1 MKPIR
6 FAKSLVSVLCLT
18 AAFCGCLTA
27 EGRTDRTTGS
37 SLFLKKSS
45 YADSLYV
52 AQSASMQT
60 PEKELSACLFGVARQ
75 ISIRKQVFVRYT
87 VTTQKA
93 VNGDTIRGAQV
104 LLDFDQTNS
113 IALLEKMTV
122 VDVVQSNAGTEALV
136 KYTGNAG
143 FNYPSVNI
151 KTSLD
156 GDGNPAWITQPPK
169 GAKFYAAVG
178 SVSQT
183 TNRAEAFANA
193 DSYAIGA
200 LAMNAVKPVVSG
212 TTSMYETVLKG
223 VYTARR
229 WYNPALN
236 RYYSLAILPR

>member
-6 FAKSLVSVLCLT
+6 FAKFLVSVLCLT
-18 AAFCGCLTA
+18 GAFCGCVTA
-27 EGRTDRTTGS
+27 EGRSDS
-37 SLFLKKSS
+37 APSLLLKKSS
-45 YADSLYV
+45 YADNLYV

-60 PEKELSACLFGVARQ
+60 PEKELSACLFGAARQ

-93 VNGDTIRGAQV
+93 ANGDTIRGAQV

-113 IALLEKMTV
+113 MGLLEKMTV
-122 VDVVQSNAGTEALV
+122 VDILQSDAGTEALI
-136 KYTGNAG
+136 KYSGSS
-143 FNYPSVNI
+143 FKYPSVSI

-156 GDGNPAWITQPPK
+156 RDGNPAWVTQPSK
-169 GAKFYAAVG
+169 GSKFFAAVG

-183 TNRAEAFANA
+183 ANRAEAFTNA

-200 LAMNAVKPVVSG
+200 LAPNAVKPLVSG

-223 VYTARR
+223 VYIARR
-229 WYNPALN
+229 WYNPSEN

>member
-6 FAKSLVSVLCLT
+6 FVKSLVSVLCLT
-18 AAFCGCLTA
+18 AAFCGCVTA
-27 EGRTDRTTGS
+27 EGRSDRTSSS

-45 YADSLYV
+45 YADNLYV
-52 AQSASMQT
+52 AQSASLPT
-60 PEKELSACLFGVARQ
+60 PEKELSACLFGTARQ

-93 VNGDTIRGAQV
+93 ANGDTIRGAQV

-122 VDVVQSNAGTEALV
+122 VDVVQSDTGTEALI

-143 FNYPSVNI
+143 FKYPSVNI

-156 GDGNPAWITQPPK
+156 GDGNPAWVSHPPK
-169 GAKFYAAVG
+169 GTKFYAAVG
-178 SVSQT
+178 TVSQT
-183 TNRAEAFANA
+183 TNRAEAFTNA
-193 DSYAIGA
+193 DSYALGA
-200 LAMNAVKPVVSG
+200 LAPNVVKPLVSG

-223 VYTARR
+223 AYIARR
-229 WYNPALN
+229 WYNPSLN